1 MTVKCTE
8 YIDTK
13 KVLSNN
19 RKLNGISISIAE
31 SLTTLQMAKLKNVKD
46 KYIFHKTNTFFK
58 KFSHCLASS
67 W

>member
-1 MTVKCTE
+1 MTVKCAE
-8 YIDTK
+8 YVGTK

-31 SLTTLQMAKLKNVKD
+31 SLTALQMVKLKNVKD
-46 KYIFHKTNTFFK
+46 KYIFHKTNTFFI